1 MIDKRFICDSYAC
14 RREKGTFK
22 AIKKLQ
28 RILFF
33 NKDENMY
40 CLQCDIKK
48 YFKSIDHNVLKQI
61 LEKHIKDRRL
71 LKLLN
76 IIIDSYNCKTSKGIP
91 LGNLTSQLF
100 ANLYL
105 NELDQYIKHCLGCQY
120 YLRYMDDFVILG
132 DKCFLKKISVLIN
145 DFLKSHLLLEIPFK
159 KNQIFKINNE
169 IVFLGFVV
177 KGEYLKIKRKSR
189 REMLKKL
196 NKTIKVESVIS
207 YFGYVKFSK
216 NTYLYRKIIFLV
228 LI

>member
-28 RILFF
+28 RVLFF
-33 NKDENMY
+33 NKDKNMY

-48 YFKSIDHNVLKQI
+48 YFKSIDHNVLKKI
-61 LEKHIKDRRL
+61 LNKHIKDKRL

-76 IIIDSYNCKTSKGIP
+76 IIIDSYNFKIKKGIP

-100 ANLYL
+100 ANMYL
-105 NELDQYIKHCLGCQY
+105 NELDQYVKHCLGCQY

-132 DKCFLKKISVLIN
+132 DKCFLKKINVLIN
-145 DFLKSHLLLEIPFK
+145 DFLKNHLLLEIPFK
-159 KNQIFKINNE
+159 KNQIFKINKE

-177 KGEYLKIKRKSR
+177 KGEYLKIKRRSR
-189 REMLKKL
+189 REMLKRCKK
-196 NKTIKVESVIS
+196 NKDKKTKSS
-207 YFGYVKFSK
+207 YIGYINFSK
-216 NTYLYRKIIFLV
+216 NFL
-228 LI
+228 LKYEILKALC